1 MSEEFCKCNR
11 PLTRSRRAAKF
22 CTYCG
27 GKLQKDET
35 ENNLQSRRKVGIHQ
49 KSTTGSYE
57 EIAEQGTDQNLTN
70 RQAAHNNGGDE
81 ISPLREDIRRS
92 LIFEPGTP
100 EDLFEEVE
108 NTQGTR
114 RRHSLPHIYANVL
127 VDPTP
132 RRNSTENI
140 YETPVRNT
148 GENINEHID
157 RERESGQ

>member
-49 KSTTGSYE
+49 NPTTGSYE
-57 EIAEQGTDQNLTN
+57 EIAEQGTSQNLTTN
-70 RQAAHNNGGDE
+70 QQSADNNGPDE
-81 ISPLREDIRRS
+81 ISELAEDFRRS
-92 LIFEPGTP
+92 LIFEPRTP
-100 EDLFEEVE
+100 DNLFEETE
-108 NTQGTR
+108 NAQGTP
-114 RRHSLPHIYANVL
+114 RRHSLPHIYANILEDLQV
-127 VDPTP
+127 PTP

-140 YETPVRNT
+140 
-148 GENINEHID
+148 
-157 RERESGQ
+157 